1 MPMRWFASRSTGMHR
16 RKEFKPAIG
25 TTPPARGDREG
36 RECLPRNNLTISFA
50 VHRTTGLRIFFAS
63 FKMQR
68 KASSFTLVFV
78 GAVFASLFEA
88 LTSAQLELQRAVFV
102 ANAELADLETSLRY
116 DSERPESGER
126 RELTS
131 QHGGLFLGPLKAARQ
146 DEGLCAL

>member
-1 MPMRWFASRSTGMHR
+1 M
-16 RKEFKPAIG
+16 
-25 TTPPARGDREG
+25 
-36 RECLPRNNLTISFA
+36 
-50 VHRTTGLRIFFAS
+50 
-63 FKMQR
+63 
-68 KASSFTLVFV
+68 FV

-131 QHGGLFLGPLKAARQ
+131 QHGGLLLGPLKAARQ